1 MLRPRVLTRLRE
13 RRGVEKQKNPNHK
26 WRFER
31 SDMGRDDNYEGK
43 VKHIE

>member
-1 MLRPRVLTRLRE
+1 MTRLRE

-31 SDMGRDDNYEGK
+31 SDIARDDMREK
-43 VKHIE
+43 